1 VEVIVIHYVIET
13 IEIPVE
19 KSTEQD
25 YIYCARIHNPDK
37 EESEGMVKAVYK
49 ENSFNP
55 LGSIDLQ
62 EGEMVDIEIHRG
74 SVVDKLYGSFSIK
87 DTRLIEKL
95 AESHD
100 LE

>member
-1 VEVIVIHYVIET
+1 MER
-13 IEIPVE
+13 
-19 KSTEQD
+19 STEQN
-25 YIYCARIHNPDK
+25 YIYCGRRLNTPDK
-37 EESEGMVKAVYK
+37 EESEDMVKAVYK
-49 ENSFNP
+49 ENSLIP

-87 DTRLIEKL
+87 DTKLIEEL